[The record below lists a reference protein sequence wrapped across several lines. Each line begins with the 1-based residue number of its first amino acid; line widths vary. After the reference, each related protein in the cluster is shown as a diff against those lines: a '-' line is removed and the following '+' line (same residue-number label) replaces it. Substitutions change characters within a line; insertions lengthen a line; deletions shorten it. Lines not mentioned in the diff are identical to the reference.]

1 MNQVPSLTIITVN
14 KNGGHSLQITIDSVL
29 NQTSKDFQW
38 ILVDGHSTDASL
50 EIIKKNTKCFD
61 VILTDSNGI
70 YPAMNLGMQYA
81 KSDWLLFLNGGDL
94 FADIN
99 IIEKFIALD
108 KSNINMVM
116 GSFIKDGT
124 IRRPR
129 EPDKNT
135 IFYGMPTCHQAIFY
149 KNLCIPYDL
158 KYKFASDFLMTL
170 NYFYLCNSPFILEF
184 PICISTSGGVSDK
197 KYIQL
202 GFEYI
207 SICKS
212 KNRFMLGIIY
222 FLVRIS
228 AKLTYMYFP
237 KIYFKFKK

>member
-14 KNGGHSLQITIDSVL
+14 KNGGSSLQVTIDSVL

-38 ILVDGHSTDASL
+38 ILVDGHSTDESFD
-50 EIIKKNTKCFD
+50 IIKKNTKCFD
-61 VILTDSNGI
+61 VILTDSSGI
-70 YPAMNLGMQYA
+70 YSAMNLGMQYA

-94 FADIN
+94 FTDIN
-99 IIEKFIALD
+99 IIEKFIALE

-116 GSFIKDGT
+116 GGFIKDGA
-124 IRRPR
+124 IRSPR
-129 EPDKNT
+129 RPDKNT

-170 NYFYLCNSPFILEF
+170 NYFYLCNSPLILDS

-197 KYIQL
+197 KYLQL

-207 SICKS
+207 DICKS
-212 KNRFMLGIIY
+212 KNRILIGIIY
-222 FLVRIS
+222 FLMRIS
-228 AKLTYMYFP
+228 AKLIYTHFP
-237 KIYFKFKK
+237 KIYFKLKK